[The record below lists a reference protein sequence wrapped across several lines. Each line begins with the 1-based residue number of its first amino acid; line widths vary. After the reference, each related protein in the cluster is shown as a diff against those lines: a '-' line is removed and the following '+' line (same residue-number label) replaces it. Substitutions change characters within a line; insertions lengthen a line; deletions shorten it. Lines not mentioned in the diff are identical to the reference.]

1 MPPDPAQADLLS
13 KLHADTRKPPA
24 ELVGKLEKRYTDK
37 KGVERFIELEYL
49 GHAAVT
55 DILLAHDPEWTWE
68 PAAVD
73 ELDRPAVDRDKD
85 GWPRGL
91 WIRLTIHGHTR
102 LGYGTCPAGKQDAI
116 KELIGDALRNA
127 AMRFGVGLSLWAKEE
142 WQDFDVEA
150 GDDSSRA
157 GGRSH
162 GTSGKEANQ
171 ENVSQPGNVRTLPT
185 PTDADV
191 ARHPSNGPALRRDQ
205 AIAAKAADLGLT
217 EDERQDAIERVT
229 NGRTR
234 SGKELK
240 GGEGTLVF
248 AELEAM
254 AKAKSRGPA

>member
-1 MPPDPAQADLLS
+1 MGLGDRFDLDDYVTVNERLELFRRDHPDWGIET
-13 KLHADTRKPPA
+13 KLTFAGEAVLARAVITDDTGRVISTGHAEEIRGASPVNRTSAVENA
-24 ELVGKLEKRYTDK
+24 ETSAVGRALAFVGYEVKRSIASREELEKVQR
-37 KGVERFIELEYL
+37 
-49 GHAAVT
+49 
-55 DILLAHDPEWTWE
+55 
-68 PAAVD
+68 
-73 ELDRPAVDRDKD
+73 
-85 GWPRGL
+85 
-91 WIRLTIHGHTR
+91 
-102 LGYGTCPAGKQDAI
+102 
-116 KELIGDALRNA
+116 
-127 AMRFGVGLSLWAKEE
+127 S
-142 WQDFDVEA
+142 EA
-150 GDDSSRA
+150 GEKQSSRA

-205 AIAAKAADLGLT
+205 AIAAKAAELGLT
-217 EDERQDAIERVT
+217 DDERQDAIERVT